1 MDKYFDMGQGRAV
14 ELSPEDHIRD
24 EIGLTN
30 PNLHRRVESTDT
42 TYTLGIYGLDSWRTS
57 SNTYDDASDLSEIP

>member
-14 ELSPEDHIRD
+14 ELSPEDRIRD

-30 PNLHRRVESTDT
+30 PNLHRRVESTDI

-57 SNTYDDASDLSEIP
+57 SNTYDDASDLTEIP